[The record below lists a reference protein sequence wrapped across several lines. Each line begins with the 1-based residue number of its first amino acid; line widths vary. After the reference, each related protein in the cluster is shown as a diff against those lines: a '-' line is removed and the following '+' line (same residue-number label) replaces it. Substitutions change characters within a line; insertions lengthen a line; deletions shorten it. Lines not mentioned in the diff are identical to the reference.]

1 MSRMSANAPSA
12 ETLLAT
18 EEQRVPRL
26 GSSTGKG
33 WTPGRSGNPSGR
45 AKSEIDIAELA
56 RKHGPRCIAVA
67 VELLDDPDS
76 RIRLGALNALLD
88 RGFGRPVQAITSPDG
103 TSNAMMHLL
112 AATALSQEMQAEPRR
127 VVTIEQEPQAAP
139 IGSLLDAPLP
149 EE

>member
-1 MSRMSANAPSA
+1 MPASKTETRARKLPSNVW
-12 ETLLAT
+12 
-18 EEQRVPRL
+18 Q
-26 GSSTGKG
+26 
-33 WTPGRSGNPSGR
+33 PGQSGNPHGR
-45 AKSEIDIAELA
+45 PKAPVDIAELA
-56 RKHGPRCIAVA
+56 RQHGPRCVAVA
-67 VELLDDPDS
+67 AELLDHDDA

-112 AATALSQEMQAEPRR
+112 AATALSQEMQAAPRR